1 VIFIYILHC
10 FFTNGLHPGTYSA
23 TVLAAAER
31 QVSDGGFLLCRRLSA
46 LLKAL
51 APELDLSARTV
62 TGKTLGENISG
73 SEIYNKDV
81 IRTLDNPVYGS
92 AGLAI
97 LRGNL
102 APNGAVIKS
111 AAEPRLLK
119 HSGSA
124 IVFDSYDEMKARIDD

>member
-1 VIFIYILHC
+1 MEDFYYAG
-10 FFTNGLHPGTYSA
+10 GLP
-23 TVLAAAER
+23 
-31 QVSDGGFLLCRRLSA
+31 A